1 MQAGPLIRAPV
12 CMISLKSILMS
23 EPVGGGGGGGGGG
36 APFHNHVSDTK
47 KTTSKNVLRASLNKD
62 INETFSVMGELC

>member
-1 MQAGPLIRAPV
+1 MVRAPV
-12 CMISLKSILMS
+12 CIISLKSILMS
-23 EPVGGGGGGGGGG
+23 EPVGGGGGG